1 MRDYWQTFWRAQ
13 SDPQNYQDARGYD
26 TWAEEY
32 LCLIRQSP
40 VRSVLEFACGD
51 GEFYARLGFDSC
63 AYTGVDLSANMLERF
78 APSIPMKT
86 CSWTIFARSFP
97 SSRWISSYR
106 AGCCNTCPCRRY
118 QPTFVQ
124 CCDQAQSGWSDL
136 HLSVT
141 WDALRWRYYT
151 GAVGGHDHGLVRR
164 VKGSLNAIAEQAGVR
179 PLLGYWHS
187 MLRVSAG
194 WRLRTASMRHFTVR
208 SCTPIDSTS
217 NSSVRPDARRS
228 IFRLPG
234 DLYQQCR
241 YEQQ

>member
-1 MRDYWQTFWRAQ
+1 MRVGIFFRGERMFPMRDYWQTFWRAQ

-78 APSIPMKT
+78 RGKYPDANLLEDDI
-86 CSWTIFARSFP
+86 R
-97 SSRWISSYR
+97 
-106 AGCCNTCPCRRY
+106 
-118 QPTFVQ
+118 TFVPEQ
-124 CCDQAQSGWSDL
+124 PVDLIVSSGLLQYLPVSTIDQHLSNVATKLNPGGRIL

-187 MLRVSAG
+187 MPRFRRMAAAHGLDATFYGSLMHPYRFHVK
-194 WRLRTASMRHFTVR
+194 FVR
-208 SCTPIDSTS
+208 K
-217 NSSVRPDARRS
+217 A
-228 IFRLPG
+228 
-234 DLYQQCR
+234 
-241 YEQQ
+241 